1 MIDEATNNKYL
12 KQFALSMQILIRKNY
27 DLFVVMTSLFE
38 NISAIEN
45 ENNLTFLIR
54 APKIYLKNLN
64 IVSIANSYKEI
75 LKVDYEKALE
85 FAKLTK
91 GYAFAFQLLGYLLYN
106 ETSRD
111 ITNSVLQAFDQYLE
125 EYVYSKIWISLSNVE
140 QKILKNVNTNEN
152 IDVQSVMIKAKINKQ
167 YFSKYRDRLI
177 KKGIIV
183 SQARGTICFALPR
196 FKEFIDSRW

>member
-1 MIDEATNNKYL
+1 
-12 KQFALSMQILIRKNY
+12 
-27 DLFVVMTSLFE
+27 MTSLFE
-38 NISAIEN
+38 NISTIEN

-64 IVSIANSYKEI
+64 IVSIANSYEEI

-91 GYAFAFQLLGYLLYN
+91 GYVFAFQLLGYLLYN

-125 EYVYSKIWISLSNVE
+125 KYVYSKIG
-140 QKILKNVNTNEN
+140 
-152 IDVQSVMIKAKINKQ
+152 
-167 YFSKYRDRLI
+167 YH
-177 KKGIIV
+177 
-183 SQARGTICFALPR
+183 
-196 FKEFIDSRW
+196 